1 MAAKLRPFF
10 LLKYQQERVIVE
22 KSGGNQEQ
30 GS

>member
-10 LLKYQQERVIVE
+10 LLKYQQECVIVE